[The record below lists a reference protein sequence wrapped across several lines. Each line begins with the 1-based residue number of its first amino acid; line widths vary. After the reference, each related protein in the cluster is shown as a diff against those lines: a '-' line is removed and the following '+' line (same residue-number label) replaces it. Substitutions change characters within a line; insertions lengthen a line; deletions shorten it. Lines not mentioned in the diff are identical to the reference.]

1 MFKALTFIIFA
12 ISLCSSAWSNP
23 YVMTHERFVHLT
35 TPEKNEFIIK
45 TMELMVEL
53 EEKYEKA
60 VITLG
65 PNSKEARRYSH
76 ILNGLKSFLISSA
89 HAATDHAE
97 FSEDF
102 AELIGKDDPKAQGS
116 KCFYAGWISRTT
128 KVSYKNHRG
137 ETQYK
142 DVCVHPGRLP
152 KGTLERT
159 TYMKSKDCPKPDP
172 MKSSINDKIS
182 CNPVVFGLK
191 SKAKSTEFCVDAG
204 VKHSVNSS
212 LSCMK
217 LALQEDSTNQDTRD
231 ERLAYL
237 RSQLESE
244 PKLAK
249 SYFSFL
255 SKACLCE
262 ENDLGTLSKMYLSR
276 VRPHRTC
283 FGLLNM
289 MSETVSCQEGEIE
302 GLELDFIKKI
312 KSHTISM
319 QTNSSIDNFYNTFIA
334 QLKSENPT
342 EYGRV
347 CGGAPALEVVKEE
360 KPIKEDRPVEEAP
373 NYTCSATCSPVE
385 GALEGEVKCEFA
397 VTSDKNPNEAVAI
410 EVPEGATIL
419 GQEVAVKIKDRKAQA
434 KCVPV
439 LPEVKKEEPA
449 PVCSISVSANDE
461 GAQIAEAS
469 VEGAEV
475 KSIEWSN
482 GATETTIEF
491 TKDLGPLGAKITVI
505 KDKKELTLECP
516 AVDFPEEE
524 KTAEKPELEIE
535 VTDTTKTHRNFKA
548 IITGEREGWTIIW
561 FKKGG
566 ESKKPVEKPRIRV
579 TEDEST
585 EDTEEEKPKEEEPE
599 EPKDE
604 LKDTEDK
611 EEISVEMGKNEVEVC
626 AQLVKESERTAPSCG
641 TVPALKESKEPAQSN
656 APIMQN
662 RNPQGPPRGNS
673 GTSAFGIRQKL
684 KTTPSSFKT

>member
-35 TPEKNEFIIK
+35 NQEKNEFILK

-60 VITLG
+60 VISQG
-65 PNSKEARRYSH
+65 PHSEEAQKYSH
-76 ILNGLKSFLISSA
+76 ILNGLKSIILSSA
-89 HAATDHAE
+89 HAATADHAK
-97 FSEDF
+97 FSADF
-102 AELIGKDDPKAQGS
+102 AELIGKDDPKARGS

-137 ETQYK
+137 ETQQK

-172 MKSSINDKIS
+172 MKSSVNDKIA

-191 SKAKSTEFCVDAG
+191 SKTSSTEFCVDAG

-217 LALQEDSTNQDTRD
+217 LALQEDSSNQDTRD

-262 ENDLGTLSKMYLSR
+262 DNDLGTLSKMYLSR

-289 MSETVSCQEGEIE
+289 MSETVSCKEGEIE

-319 QTNSSIDNFYNTFIA
+319 QTNSSIDNFYNTFIG
-334 QLKSENPT
+334 QLRSENPT
-342 EYGRV
+342 EYGRI
-347 CGGAPALEVVKEE
+347 CGGGAPTLDVIKEE

-373 NYTCSATCSPVE
+373 NYACVATCSPVE
-385 GALEGEVKCEFA
+385 GGAEGEVKCEFT
-397 VTSDKNPNEAVAI
+397 VTSDKNPSEAVSI
-410 EVPEGATIL
+410 ETPEGATLL
-419 GQEVAVKIKDRKAQA
+419 GQEVTVKIKDSKAGA
-434 KCVPV
+434 KCMPT
-439 LPEVKKEEPA
+439 LSGEKKEEEPA
-449 PVCSISVSANDE
+449 PVCAISVSNNEE

-482 GATETTIEF
+482 GATETSIPF
-491 TKDLGPLGAKITVI
+491 TKDLSPLGAKITVI

-524 KTAEKPELEIE
+524 KTEEKPELKVE
-535 VTDTTKTHRNFKA
+535 VTDTTKTHRTFKS
-548 IITGEREGWTIIW
+548 IITGEREGWTIVW
-561 FKKGG
+561 FKRGDG
-566 ESKKPVEKPRIRV
+566 LKKPVEKPRIRV

-585 EDTEEEKPKEEEPE
+585 EDTEEEKPKEEESE

-604 LKDTEDK
+604 LKDTKDK
-611 EEISVEMGKNEVEVC
+611 EEISVEKGKNEVEIC
-626 AQLVKESERTAPSCG
+626 AQLVKDSERTAPSCR
-641 TVPALKESKEPAQSN
+641 TVPALKEAKAPAQSN

-673 GTSAFGIRQKL
+673 GTSAFGIR
-684 KTTPSSFKT
+684 